1 MSRGPLWFLQYMRVL
16 STASPNDALLPHPRT
31 HIRDMRLT
39 CPASLQKHR
48 LMAQIPIFGNE
59 FCLHSNY
66 PTTGCRA
73 HGLGNMLQRLVSK
86 VQGLGFGHAESRRK
100 QTPKP

>member
-1 MSRGPLWFLQYMRVL
+1 MSRGPLWFLQNMRVL

-39 CPASLQKHR
+39 CPASLQKHG
-48 LMAQIPIFGNE
+48 LMVQISIFGNE
-59 FCLHSNY
+59 ICLHSNY
-66 PTTGCRA
+66 PTNGCRA
-73 HGLGNMLQRLVSK
+73 HGLGNMLRSFVSK
-86 VQGLGFGHAESRRK
+86 VQGLGFVQAESRRK